1 MWQEVS
7 FLEHEREE
15 SMTKENPDDEPVPD
29 LGDAEPEPA
38 QPGDELASLAD
49 IEQEITALRR
59 DRLRVKKLMSVAT
72 FVLKTKPRLQRQYE
86 PEDLLQD
93 ALTRLGIGKRAWA
106 KNRLDFD
113 QAVIGV
119 MRSWAD
125 NLEKQKKRKDV
136 PLVLE
141 SELQSINDDGEAPRL
156 EELAGHSSG
165 PLEELMAREDDAR
178 GMAQLACVRA
188 NYGPDELPGRILDKL
203 KETSFDTLLELRL
216 ALGADEAEFRNA
228 WKQIMRTVA
237 KLAPKE

>member
-1 MWQEVS
+1 MDK
-7 FLEHEREE
+7 EHTDDEDTAE
-15 SMTKENPDDEPVPD
+15 PDDLD
-29 LGDAEPEPA
+29 PEPA
-38 QPGDELASLAD
+38 QPGDVLASLPE
-49 IEQEITALRR
+49 IEQEIKALRR
-59 DRLRVKKLMSVAT
+59 DPLRVRKLTAVA
-72 FVLKTKPRLQRQYE
+72 VLVLRTKPRLKRQYE

-93 ALTRLGIGKRAWA
+93 ALTRLGIGKRSWV
-106 KNRLDFD
+106 KSRIDFD

-141 SELQSINDDGEAPRL
+141 SELPGATEDGEPPKL
-156 EELAGHSSG
+156 EDLAGHTSG
-165 PLEELMAREDDAR
+165 PLEELIANEDDAQ
-178 GMAQLACVRA
+178 GAAQLACVRA

-216 ALGADEAEFRNA
+216 AVGAEEAEFRNA
-228 WKQIMRTVA
+228 WKHILRTAA

>member
-1 MWQEVS
+1 MKREKHMDK
-7 FLEHEREE
+7 EHTDDEATAE
-15 SMTKENPDDEPVPD
+15 PDDLDSEPT
-29 LGDAEPEPA
+29 
-38 QPGDELASLAD
+38 QPGDVLASLSEV
-49 IEQEITALRR
+49 EQEIKALRR
-59 DRLRVKKLMSVAT
+59 DGVRVRKLTGVAALVLR
-72 FVLKTKPRLQRQYE
+72 TKPRLQRQYQ

-93 ALTRLGIGKRAWA
+93 ALMRLGIGKRSWISS
-106 KNRLDFD
+106 RIDFD

-141 SELQSINDDGEAPRL
+141 SEMASSTKDGEPPKL
-156 EELAGHSSG
+156 EDVAGHSSG
-165 PLEELMAREDDAR
+165 PLEELLAIEHDAQ
-178 GMAQLACVRA
+178 GEAQLAWVRA

-216 ALGADEAEFRNA
+216 AVGTDEAEFRNA
-228 WKQIMRTVA
+228 WKHIMRTAA

>member
-1 MWQEVS
+1 MD
-7 FLEHEREE
+7 
-15 SMTKENPDDEPVPD
+15 KENPDDENVPD
-29 LGDAEPEPA
+29 LGDVEPEPND
-38 QPGDELASLAD
+38 PGGVLASLAE
-49 IEQEITALRR
+49 IELEIKALLR
-59 DRLRVKKLMSVAT
+59 DPARVKKLTAIAAL
-72 FVLKTKPRLQRQYE
+72 VLRTKPKLQRQYE

-93 ALTRLGIGKRAWA
+93 ALTRLGIGKRSWA
-106 KNRLDFD
+106 KNRIDFN

-141 SELQSINDDGEAPRL
+141 SELPSVGEDGEPPKL
-156 EELAGHSSG
+156 EELAGHSDG
-165 PLEELMAREDDAR
+165 PPEELAAKEDDAQ

-203 KETSFDTLLELRL
+203 KETSFETLLELRL
-216 ALGADEAEFRNA
+216 AVGADEAEFRNA
-228 WKQIMRTVA
+228 WKHIMRTAA